1 MSAALVALA
10 ATALPAETLTVLADG
25 PSDGGEGFT
34 PTNVTPG
41 VTGFIVVFLIGAAT
55 VLLIVDMTRR
65 IRRIQARERVAER
78 HRLEAER
85 IVDEDAD
92 GSAVG
97 AGQDGGE
104 APLDG
109 GAAESDRDDDG
120 SAAGPDARD

>member
-1 MSAALVALA
+1 MSAALAALA

-85 IVDEDAD
+85 IADGGAD
-92 GSAVG
+92 GSAAG

-104 APLDG
+104 APRDG

>member
-85 IVDEDAD
+85 IGDEDAD
-92 GSAVG
+92 GSAAG

-104 APLDG
+104 APRDG
-109 GAAESDRDDDG
+109 GAAESDCDDDG

>member
-1 MSAALVALA
+1 MSAALAALA

-85 IVDEDAD
+85 IGDEDVD
-92 GSAVG
+92 GGAAG
-97 AGQDGGE
+97 AGKDDGE
-104 APLDG
+104 APQDG

>member
-1 MSAALVALA
+1 MSAALAALA

-78 HRLEAER
+78 HRLEAES
-85 IVDEDAD
+85 IADAD
-92 GSAVG
+92 MDGGAAG
-97 AGQDGGE
+97 AGKDDGE
-104 APLDG
+104 APRDG
-109 GAAESDRDDDG
+109 GAAESGRDDDG

>member
-78 HRLEAER
+78 HRL
-85 IVDEDAD
+85 
-92 GSAVG
+92 
-97 AGQDGGE
+97 
-104 APLDG
+104 
-109 GAAESDRDDDG
+109 
-120 SAAGPDARD
+120 

>member
-85 IVDEDAD
+85 ITDGGAD
-92 GSAVG
+92 GNAVG